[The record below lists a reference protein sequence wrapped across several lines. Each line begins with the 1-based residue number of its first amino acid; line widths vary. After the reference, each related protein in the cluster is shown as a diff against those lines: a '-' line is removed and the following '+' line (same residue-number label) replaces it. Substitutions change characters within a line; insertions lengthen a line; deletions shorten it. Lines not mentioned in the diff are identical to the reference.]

1 MEENQLNES
10 NTRTR
15 INFSLNSKGIVQWD
29 ITAEYDSPE
38 RSAEEM
44 SKAIDLARSL
54 IKEKGLKEAGED
66 KPAA

>member
-1 MEENQLNES
+1 MENQLNES

-15 INFSLNSKGIVQWD
+15 INFSLNSKGIVQWE

-38 RSAEEM
+38 RSVEEM

-54 IKEKGLKEAGED
+54 IKEKGLKSVDDIA
-66 KPAA
+66 